1 MSIRDIATIS
11 LGPQSLFVWMGLL
24 TFLLAITT
32 ASYGYALIKGKVR
45 SIPTHKMLAA
55 LTLTSAV
62 IHVTLVAS
70 ILYQLP
76 V

>member
-1 MSIRDIATIS
+1 
-11 LGPQSLFVWMGLL
+11 MGLL
-24 TFLLAITT
+24 TFLLIITT

-55 LTLTSAV
+55 LTLTSAFV
-62 IHVTLVAS
+62 HMALVAS

-76 V
+76 I

>member
-1 MSIRDIATIS
+1 MSLRDVATIS

-24 TFLLAITT
+24 TFLLIITT

-55 LTLTSAV
+55 LTLTSAFV
-62 IHVTLVAS
+62 HMALVAS

-76 V
+76 I